1 MLSDHIV
8 ENGSWGPN
16 GRVRLKRSQNILYA
30 KYRRRTF
37 VGTPFWMAPEVI
49 QSSDE
54 GYTESADIW
63 SLGIAAIEARPSC
76 IMSR

>member
-1 MLSDHIV
+1 MCIV
-8 ENGSWGPN
+8 
-16 GRVRLKRSQNILYA
+16 KH
-30 KYRRRTF
+30 RRRTF

-63 SLGIAAIEARPSC
+63 SLGIAAIEARLS
-76 IMSR
+76 SS